1 MVNVV
6 QQGINRISFDDSEVQ
21 PICVEQGMINNPD
34 LPLVV
39 QLDIANFGVRKVLV
53 DNGSSANIIFADT
66 LNKMDLKPEGLR
78 NVTMSPRNY
87 NLWLLTVRLTIQYSW
102 ADLESMPSRRSHQHY
117 I

>member
-1 MVNVV
+1 MVNAV
-6 QQGINRISFDDSEVQ
+6 QQGINHISFDDSEVP
-21 PICVEQGMINNPD
+21 PIYVGQAMINNPD

-78 NVTMSPRNY
+78 NVTTS
-87 NLWLLTVRLTIQYSW
+87 LLGFGGGEVRPLGSVYL
-102 ADLESMPSRRSHQHY
+102 AVSMG
-117 I
+117 